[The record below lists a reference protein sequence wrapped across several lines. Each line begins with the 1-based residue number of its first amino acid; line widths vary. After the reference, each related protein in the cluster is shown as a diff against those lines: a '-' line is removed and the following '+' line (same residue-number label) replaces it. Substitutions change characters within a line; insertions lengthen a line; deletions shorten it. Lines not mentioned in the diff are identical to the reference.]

1 MVQRASTPSRS
12 GVRPPRMGILDKLF
26 GAAPQVLPTSVRDM
40 KSFVREVEESPV
52 PVIVDVWGPS
62 CGPCKKLE
70 PVLVDVATRYAG
82 KVKVVEISTE
92 AEPQL
97 LAELE
102 VRATPTLII
111 YKAGAEL
118 GRSAGYRPAG
128 WFDEMIAAELS

>member
-1 MVQRASTPSRS
+1 
-12 GVRPPRMGILDKLF
+12 MGLLDKLF
-26 GAAPQVLPTSVRDM
+26 GSNPQVLPTSVRDL
-40 KSFVREVEESPV
+40 KTFEREVEKSDV

-92 AEPQL
+92 SEPQL
-97 LAELE
+97 LAELG

-111 YKAGAEL
+111 YKGGQEL
-118 GRSAGYRPAG
+118 GRSTGYRPGA
-128 WFDEMIAAELS
+128 WFDDMIAAELA